1 VNNLSSW
8 SIRHPIPTIVL
19 FLVLMLA
26 GTAGFMNLG
35 VNNMPDMDIPTITV
49 TVQQPGAAPSEL
61 ETQVTRIV
69 EDAVAGL
76 GDVDHI
82 RSTVNEGVST
92 TNVEF
97 ALGTDTQKAADD
109 VRNAVASIRANLP
122 ADAQEPPIQE
132 LDVSGGAILTFVVSA
147 AAMNPQEASW
157 FVDNDVA
164 KAVFAVPGVSKIERA
179 GGVDREIRV
188 ALDPDRLMALGVTAA
203 EVNQQL
209 REVNTNQP
217 GGRATIG
224 RDEQAIRTLGTAAT
238 VEALADTRLSLSKGR
253 MIRLKDVGSVE
264 DSWAERRQLAL
275 HDGEEVVAFSV
286 YRTVGSS
293 EIDVADV
300 VRQKVREIHQAH
312 DDVTIQEVTSSTAH
326 VEESYT
332 AALEALWLGAVLTV
346 VAIWLF
352 LRDGRATFIGAVAL
366 PTSLIPT
373 FALMSA
379 FGISLNNITLL
390 ALALMVG
397 ILVDDAI
404 VEIEN
409 IVRHVRQSGKSVYH
423 AAMEAADEIG
433 LAVVATTATIVA
445 VFLPVAFMP
454 GLPGQFF
461 RDFAVVACVSGGFSL
476 LTARMLTPLMGAFLM
491 KAGPRE
497 RDEPFWLSTYL
508 GLLRTA
514 LRFRWITFVLGIVFF
529 AASIAL
535 IRFLPTEFAPVRDL
549 GRSVLS
555 IELPAGSTLA
565 ETEAVVREA
574 IKILTEHPEV
584 ETVYAA
590 IGTESSSGIG
600 AVLHGGGVSAG
611 EVRKATVT
619 VTLKPRGERDRSQR
633 AFEAAA
639 SAALKAI
646 PGARMRF
653 GAEGQ
658 SGAKIAVTLTSDDPD
673 ALARTID
680 ALERDLR
687 SIPGINN
694 AGSTASLAQPELV
707 ITPKQDKAAELGLSA
722 TTLAQTVNIA
732 TLGAAEQN
740 LPKFNLADR
749 QIPIRVML
757 DEGARNDIA
766 WIASLQL
773 PAGDATVPLGSVAD
787 IGFGV
792 GPTQIDRLDRQRSA
806 TVEGEL
812 AGLTL
817 GEAIK
822 RLGTMPAMRKLPPK
836 VREVPFGDTERMHKM
851 FSGFA
856 MAITAGI
863 VLMYAVLVQL
873 FGTFVQPITLLTALP
888 LSLGGALGALLV
900 TRGSL
905 AVPALIGILL
915 LMGIAAKNSILLV
928 EYAIVARRQRGLD
941 RPLALLDAA
950 EKRARPII
958 MTSVAM
964 SAGMLP
970 VALGLGADA
979 EFRAPMAIAVIGG
992 LVSSTVLSLLFVPVV
1007 YTLMDGLEVRLGR
1020 IFGRLI
1026 TREPVPKAVADAS
1039 GGSETT
1045 RERGGHA
1052 YG

>member
-1 VNNLSSW
+1 MNNLSSW
-8 SIRHPIPTIVL
+8 AIRHPIPTIVL
-19 FLVLMLA
+19 FLVLTVA

-35 VNNMPDMDIPTITV
+35 VNNMPDMDIPTVTV
-49 TVQQPGAAPSEL
+49 TVMQPGAAPSEL

-76 GDVDHI
+76 GNVDRI

-97 ALGTDTQKAADD
+97 ALGTDTQQATDD
-109 VRNAVASIRANLP
+109 VRNAVSSIRADLP
-122 ADAQEPPIQE
+122 ADAQEPLTQQ

-147 AAMNPQEASW
+147 PTMNPQELSW

-164 KAVFAVPGVSKIERA
+164 KAVLSIQGVSKIERA

-188 ALDPDRLMALGVTAA
+188 ALDPDRMMALGTTAA
-203 EVNQQL
+203 EISQQL

-224 RDEQAIRTLGTAAT
+224 RGEQAIRTLGSVSTI
-238 VEALADTRLSLSKGR
+238 EALADTRLTLSDGR
-253 MIRLKDVGSVE
+253 TIRLRDAGRVE
-264 DSWAERRQLAL
+264 DSWDEQRQLARL
-275 HDGEEVVAFSV
+275 DGEEVVAFSV

-293 EIDVADV
+293 EVDVAAA
-300 VRQKVREIHQAH
+300 VREMVREIGQAR
-312 DDVTIQEVTSSTAH
+312 DNATIHEVTSSTAH
-326 VEESYT
+326 VEESYI
-332 AALEALWLGAVLTV
+332 AALEALWLGALLTV

-352 LRDGRATFIGAVAL
+352 LRDARATFIGAVAL

-373 FALMSA
+373 FAVTSA
-379 FGISLNNITLL
+379 LGISLNSITLL

-409 IVRHVRQSGKSVYH
+409 IIRHMRQNGKSVYQ
-423 AAMEAADEIG
+423 AAIEAADEIG

-454 GLPGQFF
+454 GVPGQLF
-461 RDFAVVACVSGGFSL
+461 RDFAIVACVSGGFSL
-476 LTARMLTPLMGAFLM
+476 LAARMLTPLMAAFLL
-491 KAGPRE
+491 KAGPKT
-497 RDEPFWLSTYL
+497 RDEPFWLPAYL
-508 GLLRTA
+508 RLLRTA
-514 LRFRWITFVLGIVFF
+514 LRLRWITFALGIVLF
-529 AASIAL
+529 AASISL
-535 IRFLPTEFAPVRDL
+535 IRFLPTEFAPARDL

-555 IELPAGSTLA
+555 IELPAGSTLT
-565 ETEAVVREA
+565 ETDGV
-574 IKILTEHPEV
+574 ILRATEILKGFPEV

-590 IGTESSSGIG
+590 IGTNTSSGLG
-600 AVLHGGGVSAG
+600 AVLHGGGASVG
-611 EVRKATVT
+611 EVRNARVT
-619 VTLKPRGERDRSQR
+619 VNLKPRSERDRSQQ
-633 AFEAAA
+633 AFEAVAA
-639 SAALKAI
+639 SALKTI

-658 SGAKIAVTLTSDDPD
+658 SGAKVSITLASDDPG
-673 ALARTID
+673 ALARATD
-680 ALERDLR
+680 ALEGDMR
-687 SIPGINN
+687 SVQGINN
-694 AGSTASLAQPELV
+694 AGSTASLAQPELI
-707 ITPKQDKAAELGLSA
+707 ITPKADKAAELGVSA
-722 TTLAQTVNIA
+722 TTLAQTVSVA

-740 LPKFNLADR
+740 LPKFNLTDR

-757 DEGARNDIA
+757 DEWARDDVS
-766 WIASLQL
+766 WIAGLQL
-773 PAGDATVPLGSVAD
+773 PAGDATIPLGSVVD

-812 AGLTL
+812 VGLTL
-817 GEAIK
+817 GEAIE
-822 RLGTMPAMRKLPPK
+822 RLRAMPAMRDLSPGVVEIPS
-836 VREVPFGDTERMHKM
+836 GDTERMHQL
-851 FSGFA
+851 FGGFA
-856 MAITAGI
+856 IAIMAGV
-863 VLMYAVLVQL
+863 VLMYAVLVLL

-888 LSLGGALGALLV
+888 LSLGGALGALLL
-900 TRGSL
+900 TRGTL

-928 EYAIVARRQRGLD
+928 EYAIVARRERGLD
-941 RPLALLDAA
+941 RTAALLDAA
-950 EKRARPII
+950 RKRARPII

-970 VALGLGADA
+970 IALGVGADA
-979 EFRAPMAIAVIGG
+979 EFRAPMAIAVVGG
-992 LVSSTVLSLLFVPVV
+992 LISSTALSLVYVPVV

-1020 IFGRLI
+1020 FFGRLI
-1026 TREPVPKAVADAS
+1026 TREPISQSVADAS
-1039 GGSETT
+1039 GAKAETT
-1045 RERGGHA
+1045 STRGT
-1052 YG
+1052 

>member
-1 VNNLSSW
+1 MNNLSSW

-19 FLVLMLA
+19 FLILTLA

-35 VNNMPDMDIPTITV
+35 VNNMPDMDIPTVTITV
-49 TVQQPGAAPSEL
+49 MQPGAAPSEL

-76 GDVDHI
+76 GNVDHI

-97 ALGTDTQKAADD
+97 ALGTDTQKAANDT
-109 VRNAVASIRANLP
+109 RNAISGIRADLP
-122 ADAQEPPIQE
+122 ANAQEPLVQE
-132 LDVSGGAILTFVVSA
+132 LDVSGGAIVTFVVSA
-147 AAMNPQEASW
+147 PAMNPQEVSW

-164 KAVFAVPGVSKIERA
+164 KAVLSVQGVSKIERA

-188 ALDPDRLMALGVTAA
+188 ALNPDRLMALGITAA
-203 EVNQQL
+203 ETSQQL

-224 RDEQAIRTLGTAAT
+224 RGEQAIRTLGTAPT
-238 VEALADTRLSLSKGR
+238 IEALADIRLTLSRGR
-253 MIRLKDVGSVE
+253 TIRLKDVGRVE

-293 EIDVADV
+293 EVDVADA
-300 VRQKVREIHQAH
+300 VREKVKEIDQAR
-312 DDVTIQEVTSSTAH
+312 DDVTIQEVTSSTSH
-326 VEESYT
+326 VEESY
-332 AALEALWLGAVLTV
+332 AGALEALWLGALLTV

-366 PTSLIPT
+366 PISLIPT
-373 FALMSA
+373 FGVMSGL
-379 FGISLNNITLL
+379 GISLNNITLL

-409 IVRHVRQSGKSVYH
+409 IVRHMRQSGKSVYR

-454 GLPGQFF
+454 GVPGQFF
-461 RDFAVVACVSGGFSL
+461 RDFAIVACVSGGFSL
-476 LTARMLTPLMGAFLM
+476 LTARMLTPLMSAFLM
-491 KAGPRE
+491 KAGPKD
-497 RDEPFWLSTYL
+497 RDEPFWLLTYL
-508 GLLRTA
+508 RLLGTA
-514 LRFRWITFVLGIVFF
+514 LRFRWITFALGIVFF

-535 IRFLPTEFAPVRDL
+535 IRFLPTEFSPARDL

-555 IELPAGSTLA
+555 IELPPGSTLA
-565 ETEAVVREA
+565 ETEALVREA
-574 IKILTEHPEV
+574 TGILREHPEV

-590 IGTESSSGIG
+590 IGTQTSSGVG
-600 AVLHGGGVSAG
+600 AVLHGRGTSAG
-611 EVRKATVT
+611 EVRKATMT
-619 VTLKPRGERDRSQR
+619 VNLKPRSERDRSQQ
-633 AFEAAA
+633 AFEPAAA
-639 SAALKAI
+639 EALKPI

-658 SGAKIAVTLTSDDPD
+658 PGAKIAITLTSDDPE
-673 ALARTID
+673 ALARATD

-694 AGSTASLAQPELV
+694 AGSTASLARPELI
-707 ITPKQDKAAELGLSA
+707 ITPQADKAAELGVSA
-722 TTLAQTVNIA
+722 TTLAQTVHIA

-740 LPKFNLADR
+740 LPKFNLTDR

-757 DEGARNDIA
+757 DESARNNLA
-766 WIASLQL
+766 WIAGLQL
-773 PAGDATVPLGSVAD
+773 PAGDATIPLGSVAD

-812 AGLTL
+812 VGLTL
-817 GEAIK
+817 GEAIE
-822 RLGTMPAMRKLPPK
+822 RLRSMPALRELPPG
-836 VREVPFGDTERMHKM
+836 VVEVPFGDIERMHQM

-856 MAITAGI
+856 VAIASGV
-863 VLMYAVLVQL
+863 VLMYAVLVLL

-888 LSLGGALGALLV
+888 LSLGGALGALLL

-928 EYAIVARRQRGLD
+928 DYAIVARRERGLD
-941 RPLALLDAA
+941 RTAALLDAA
-950 EKRARPII
+950 RKRARPII

-970 VALGLGADA
+970 IALGIGADA

-992 LVSSTVLSLLFVPVV
+992 LISSTALSLLYVPVV
-1007 YTLMDGLEVRLGR
+1007 YTLMDELEARLGQF
-1020 IFGRLI
+1020 FGRLI
-1026 TREPVPKAVADAS
+1026 TRESLPEAVVDAS
-1039 GGSETT
+1039 GGRSETT
-1045 RERGGHA
+1045 
-1052 YG
+1052 